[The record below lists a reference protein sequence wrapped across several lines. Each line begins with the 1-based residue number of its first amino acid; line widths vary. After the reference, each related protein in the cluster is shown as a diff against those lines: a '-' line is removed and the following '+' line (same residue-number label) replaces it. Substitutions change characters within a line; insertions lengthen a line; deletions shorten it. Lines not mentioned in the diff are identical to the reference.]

1 MFSGFTKLISD
12 ELTQF
17 DINSLTSF
25 DDLQNTLDPALAA
38 PENEAAAARK
48 AGRNSE
54 AEETVATETNGL
66 SNHKEALKPS
76 LKGSAESAHADFG
89 RGQSASATA
98 PRLAAL
104 PKAAPRATKGSSGS
118 SGAGFF
124 SSFAAPT
131 TLIGV
136 LPATT
141 AVAEA
146 GGDAALVRLLRRE
159 LEEAKELA
167 SSEGEQRQVFQQ
179 MVRGSAQ
186 AQVRYRGSN
195 KRKAVDRLSSASG
208 SSVVLSHR
216 VPDRARPRPRP
227 LS

>member
-38 PENEAAAARK
+38 TEKEAAAARQ
-48 AGRNSE
+48 AERNSG
-54 AEETVATETNGL
+54 AEEAAAAETNDIANNNGAP
-66 SNHKEALKPS
+66 NPS
-76 LKGSAESAHADFG
+76 LKGSAESTHADLV
-89 RGQSASATA
+89 RGQAGATA

-104 PKAAPRATKGSSGS
+104 PKAAARATEGSKGSSG
-118 SGAGFF
+118 AVFF

-131 TLIGV
+131 ALLGA
-136 LPATT
+136 LPATA

-146 GGDAALVRLLRRE
+146 GGDAAELLRLLRRE

-167 SSEGEQRQVFQQ
+167 SSEGEQRKVFEK

-186 AQVRYRGSN
+186 SQVSC
-195 KRKAVDRLSSASG
+195 S
-208 SSVVLSHR
+208 
-216 VPDRARPRPRP
+216 
-227 LS
+227 